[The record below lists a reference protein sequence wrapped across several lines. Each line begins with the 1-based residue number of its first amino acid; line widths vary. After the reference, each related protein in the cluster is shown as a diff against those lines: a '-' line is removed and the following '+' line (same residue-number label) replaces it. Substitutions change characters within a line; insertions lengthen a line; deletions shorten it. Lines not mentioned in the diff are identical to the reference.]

1 MPNDSFYFSLKLM
14 VVRSVCWNYSA
25 VAPTFSVVWVVCLV
39 CLVCACNVFSVCV
52 CVCVCVCVVCVV
64 CSMRHVALL
73 IQVVY

>member
-1 MPNDSFYFSLKLM
+1 M
-14 VVRSVCWNYSA
+14 VVRSVCWNNSA
-25 VAPTFSVVWVVCLV
+25 VAPTFCVVWVVCLV

-52 CVCVCVCVVCVV
+52 CVCVCVVCVV